1 VLSIQP
7 AGEGTIKRAAELLQ
21 AKLTAEGL
29 FDSERKRPLPFPPH
43 RVGLITSKQ
52 SAAYADFIKI
62 INARWHGLTVELL
75 NVQVQGASAPEQ
87 IVAALAQ
94 FNAEAEP
101 PDVVVL
107 IRGGGSPE
115 DLAAFSSEQ
124 VTRAVAA
131 SRVPTLV
138 AIGHEV
144 DVSLAELAADQRAST
159 PSNAA
164 ELLVPDRRAVK
175 TELKELASR
184 LHSAVGGSL
193 MAARGELVR
202 SALLL
207 EEITERVL
215 VSASAELKSRRQL
228 LSALNP
234 AAVLERGFA
243 IVRQEGVVVTAAASV
258 RPSARL
264 DIEFKDGHVTA
275 AAEGKA

>member
-1 VLSIQP
+1 
-7 AGEGTIKRAAELLQ
+7 
-21 AKLTAEGL
+21 
-29 FDSERKRPLPFPPH
+29 
-43 RVGLITSKQ
+43 
-52 SAAYADFIKI
+52 
-62 INARWHGLTVELL
+62 
-75 NVQVQGASAPEQ
+75 
-87 IVAALAQ
+87 
-94 FNAEAEP
+94 
-101 PDVVVL
+101 
-107 IRGGGSPE
+107 
-115 DLAAFSSEQ
+115 
-124 VTRAVAA
+124 
-131 SRVPTLV
+131 
-138 AIGHEV
+138 
-144 DVSLAELAADQRAST
+144 
-159 PSNAA
+159 
-164 ELLVPDRRAVK
+164 
-175 TELKELASR
+175 
-184 LHSAVGGSL
+184 